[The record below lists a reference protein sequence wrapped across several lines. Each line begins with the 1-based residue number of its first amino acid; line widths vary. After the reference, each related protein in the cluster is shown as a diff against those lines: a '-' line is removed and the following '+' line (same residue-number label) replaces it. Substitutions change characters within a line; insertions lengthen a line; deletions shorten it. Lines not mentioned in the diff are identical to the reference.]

1 MAFINA
7 RFWTEQEYE
16 DTRGVETR
24 SQGNAAFE
32 DILPRNREV
41 RGTLTVTKS
50 DLERMAEAMD
60 AREPVR
66 LFQPYFSRP
75 FEFLVTGIHG
85 AQVELRCGQ
94 PVKDG

>member
-1 MAFINA
+1 MAISNA

-24 SQGNAAFE
+24 SQGNAGAE
-32 DILPRNREV
+32 DLIVASREV
-41 RGTLTVTKS
+41 RGTLTVTGG
-50 DLERMAEAMD
+50 DLEQMAEAMD

-75 FEFLVTGIHG
+75 FEFRVTGIHG
-85 AQVELRCGQ
+85 MEVELRCGQ